1 MNETLKAFQY
11 PKMLIKEYE
20 NWCLLIRKKQVTIG
34 SLVLIC
40 KENATAFSNISRGAS
55 EELHII
61 IKEVEN
67 NLWELYKNE
76 KINYLMLMMVD
87 PNVHYHIIP
96 RFSKSINILGRTFKD
111 YSWPYAPDL
120 TKHNEVDDK
129 TLKNIKIQLKSKFLI
144 PPERKS

>member
-1 MNETLKAFQY
+1 MNTTLKAFQY

-20 NWCLLIRKKQVTIG
+20 NWCLLIRKKQVTLG

-40 KENATAFSNISRGAS
+40 KENATAFSDISKGSS
-55 EELHII
+55 EELYII
-61 IKEVEN
+61 IKEIEK

-96 RFSKSINILGRTFKD
+96 RFSKSINTLGRKFKD

-144 PPERKS
+144 PPKRKS